1 MFCKLSANQFGG
13 LDREWQVLYRVA
25 QGHYEMA
32 KKLYL
37 KLGLRNGV
45 LYHEPRRYGICDPS
59 NRNQRLETRAKHHPG
74 LRRSKRAQQ
83 PAWPKA
89 TAATRNAKSHRWR
102 NTAIPAEYRSAPAL

>member
-45 LYHEPRRYGICDPS
+45 LYHEPRRYGSATLPTATSVSRHAPS
-59 NRNQRLETRAKHHPG
+59 TTQV
-74 LRRSKRAQQ
+74 
-83 PAWPKA
+83 
-89 TAATRNAKSHRWR
+89 
-102 NTAIPAEYRSAPAL
+102 

>member
-37 KLGLRNGV
+37 KLGVRNGV
-45 LYHEPRRYGICDPS
+45 LSTNHVGTGSATLPTATGVSRHAPS
-59 NRNQRLETRAKHHPG
+59 TTQV
-74 LRRSKRAQQ
+74 
-83 PAWPKA
+83 
-89 TAATRNAKSHRWR
+89 
-102 NTAIPAEYRSAPAL
+102 